1 MQGPDHPADSVA
13 EADGGSSLD
22 GGRQVSAS
30 QPGSGGD
37 SGDAMD
43 TGNGG
48 ADVAAIEAEQR
59 GLIPRVLQRVFRH
72 IADQTAA
79 ANPTSPADASADSAL
94 DKVEPKP

>member
-37 SGDAMD
+37 AMD
-43 TGNGG
+43 TGSGG